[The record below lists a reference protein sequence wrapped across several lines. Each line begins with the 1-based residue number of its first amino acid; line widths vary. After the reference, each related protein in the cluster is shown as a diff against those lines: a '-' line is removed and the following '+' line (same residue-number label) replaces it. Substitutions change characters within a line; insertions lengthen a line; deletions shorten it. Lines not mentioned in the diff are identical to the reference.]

1 MPSTRKP
8 STSHLVAS
16 VIGVT
21 ILFAGL
27 FLAVYA
33 MLNAVL
39 TQPPIWRHG
48 GVAYWQR
55 WLGEVCHAAEAKPH
69 VNRFDERLTIYETR
83 WESDPAMDASI
94 TSVDCTMTWLDGK
107 PGPRTLVVLLTNTH
121 GQLPGY
127 AVMETATAIAREL
140 TGNGAGIV
148 TDLAVGPSRA
158 ETHASRMV
166 VSGGYAQPWQ
176 WSMRVMVR
184 D

>member
-48 GVAYWQR
+48 DVAYWQR